1 MRNPRTQWQL
11 ESDTAASR
19 GYRVISI
26 YFVLIAVLTAGAL
39 AQSRV
44 MRAGTGVP
52 GTGAANQ
59 NFSPPHNGMRMQSL
73 ESPSGNSGDKV
84 ITLNMPP
91 EAQAGTLKVVLNG
104 KDVSDRFDPTSCEN
118 AVCTT
123 GTLSSSDGLRPGKN
137 VLYAVA
143 KSEGGKVVSSRLR
156 FEGDDSSTSSF
167 VSRSSFHV
175 EDAASSNPAL
185 PTISSFLPPA
195 VALTTGPNSGY
206 ETGQP
211 WINIGSQ
218 QHYPDPGLDCGTQPY
233 SVVVLDRAT
242 LQEKTA
248 APESSP
254 QCFANDLSLTPYLKT
269 MTSSDLVIVATNFN
283 VHTDRV
289 NNKLDT
295 SAIGGTNYGALPDP
309 PTNPDYPINYLAI
322 GVGGATPGQ
331 AYESYLTSRKSV
343 DYPPFATGTLVE
355 DVNGNY
361 NFVSSD
367 VLEFRVAP
375 NDETYKTAG
384 WITVGVPPQYVNGG
398 YA

>member
-156 FEGDDSSTSSF
+156 FAGEATRPVWLSSLPGIGRFLSVVVRWEVDNIERFGEAKKFASYTGLVPSTY
-167 VSRSSFHV
+167 
-175 EDAASSNPAL
+175 ASSNRTVHGRLTKRGNKWLRWAFIEAV
-185 PTISSFLPPA
+185 TPA
-195 VALTTGPNSGY
+195 VRSSAKL
-206 ETGQP
+206 
-211 WINIGSQ
+211 
-218 QHYPDPGLDCGTQPY
+218 
-233 SVVVLDRAT
+233 RA
-242 LQEKTA
+242 
-248 APESSP
+248 
-254 QCFANDLSLTPYLKT
+254 
-269 MTSSDLVIVATNFN
+269 
-283 VHTDRV
+283 
-289 NNKLDT
+289 
-295 SAIGGTNYGALPDP
+295 
-309 PTNPDYPINYLAI
+309 
-322 GVGGATPGQ
+322 
-331 AYESYLTSRKSV
+331 
-343 DYPPFATGTLVE
+343 
-355 DVNGNY
+355 
-361 NFVSSD
+361 
-367 VLEFRVAP
+367 
-375 NDETYKTAG
+375 
-384 WITVGVPPQYVNGG
+384 QY
-398 YA
+398 